1 MLTRRGLAAIAAT
14 LPAIALAASIAPA
27 FALTDQ
33 PYDAA
38 AVKKAIASGKPVA
51 IHVNASWCLQC
62 RAQSSILGRLAKDG
76 RYPDLAV
83 FTIDYD
89 KQKDV
94 VKALGV
100 PRSTFIVY
108 RGGKETGR
116 MSWGVTEASVTDVL
130 DKAG

>member
-1 MLTRRGLAAIAAT
+1 MLTRRRLATLAAA
-14 LPAIALAASIAPA
+14 LPALALAASLTPA
-27 FALTDQ
+27 LALTDQ

-62 RAQSSILGRLAKDG
+62 RAQASILGRLAKEG

-83 FTIDYD
+83 FTVNYD

-94 VKALGV
+94 VKQLGV

-116 MSWGVTEASVTDVL
+116 MSWGVTEASVVDVL